1 MVGPIN
7 NGYLPQA
14 PITNTFKPG
23 QQASES
29 VTDKNAP
36 TVNIAQQTTAK
47 STGAINQVNPSN
59 ETTNFARNN
68 VAEDSGNVST
78 GSDRGTTID
87 ISA

>member
-7 NGYLPQA
+7 NGYLQQA

-29 VTDKNAP
+29 ANNKNAP
-36 TVNIAQQTTAK
+36 TVNTAQQTAAK
-47 STGAINQVNPSN
+47 STGPVNQINPSN

-68 VAEDSGNVST
+68 VAEDSGNVSG
-78 GSDRGTTID
+78 GSGRGTTID
-87 ISA
+87 ISV